1 MSIWATLRIA
11 IKALYANKMRT
22 ILTMLGII
30 IGVASVI
37 TMVSIGQGVS
47 KSVESNIAS
56 LGTNLLTISPST
68 LKSGGVYQSGMSVQ
82 TLTVSDCDAIGD
94 ECPLIAYASPMVRR
108 NMQVVCGNQNWNTVV
123 YGVSYNYGN
132 IRNWEVD
139 QGEFL
144 SDQDVKGSAKV
155 CVIGTTVAE
164 NLFAGESPIGQ
175 VIRVQKVPFRVV
187 GVLQEK
193 GTGMGGDQDDC
204 IMVPYTTA
212 LSRISRMKYIQSI
225 VCSIANEDETED
237 AISEITAL
245 LRQRHRLQDNDEDDF
260 TIRSQADIAET
271 MAQTTGMLTLFL
283 SAIAFISLL
292 VGGIGIMNIMLVS
305 VTERIREIGIR
316 MALGARGSDVLRQF
330 LFESMALSLLGGTIG
345 IISGIILSRIAAHFM
360 NMQTVVSLE
369 AIAISFI
376 FSAGVGVFFGFY
388 PAWQASKLDPI
399 EALRHE

>member
-82 TLTVSDCDAIGD
+82 TLTVNDCDAIGD

-108 NMQVVCGNQNWNTVV
+108 NMQIVCGNQNWNTVV

-144 SDQDVKGSAKV
+144 SDLDVKGSAKV

-225 VCSIANEDETED
+225 VCSIANEDETEE

-345 IISGIILSRIAAHFM
+345 IISGMILSQIAAHFM

>member
-68 LKSGGVYQSGMSVQ
+68 LKSGGVHQSGMSVQ
-82 TLTVSDCDAIGD
+82 TLTVSDCDAIED

-108 NMQVVCGNQNWNTVV
+108 NMQIVCGNQNWNTVV

-225 VCSIANEDETED
+225 VCSIANEDETEE

-345 IISGIILSRIAAHFM
+345 IISGMILSQIAAHFM

>member
-345 IISGIILSRIAAHFM
+345 IISGIILSQIAAHFM

>member
-164 NLFAGESPIGQ
+164 NLFAGESPLGQ

>member
-94 ECPLIAYASPMVRR
+94 ECSLIAYASPMVRR

-345 IISGIILSRIAAHFM
+345 IISGIILSQIAAHFM